1 MNTISWTV
9 ISMACFACSFV
20 EASGQVPRGDL
31 LIIQGSAGEE
41 EYGKLFSI
49 WTDRWRKAAEQGQFR
64 VVVSSAENEEEQ
76 KAAIQKTLKEFEKET
91 TLPLWIVMIGHGTYN
106 GREAK
111 LNLAGED
118 LSAKELDTLLAKISR
133 TTVIINCSSSSAPF
147 LDALS
152 QNNRIVLTSTRSGEQ
167 VNFSRFG
174 EYLSQAIGDSES
186 DLDKDKQTSLLE
198 AFLSASRKTLE
209 FYEADG
215 RIPTENALLD
225 DNGDGK
231 GTRAAAFQGVR
242 AIAKPEDEGVL
253 LDGFRAHQFHLVPS
267 DADQNLTPQQ
277 IAQRNELE
285 RQIELLRQK
294 KQSLNED
301 DYYQQLEAL
310 FLKLAKVVLETGE
323 EKPVEN

>member
-1 MNTISWTV
+1 MNSIVWTFV
-9 ISMACFACSFV
+9 STALLACSIV
-20 EASGQVPRGDL
+20 AASDEPPRGDL
-31 LIIQGSAGEE
+31 LIIQGSPGEE

-49 WTDRWRKAAEQGQFR
+49 WSQRWQSAAERGRFR
-64 VVVSSAENEEEQ
+64 VVVSSPNPEEKQKVAISGILATYENET
-76 KAAIQKTLKEFEKET
+76 A
-91 TLPLWIVMIGHGTYN
+91 LPLWIVMIGHGTFN

-111 LNLAGED
+111 FNLAGED
-118 LSAKELDTLLAKISR
+118 LSAKELDTMLAKVAR

-152 QNNRIVLTSTRSGEQ
+152 QENRIILTSTRSGEQ

-174 EYLSQAIGDSES
+174 EYISQAIGETTS

-209 FYEADG
+209 FYESDG

-231 GTRAAAFQGVR
+231 GTRATAFRGVR
-242 AIAKPEDEGVL
+242 AIAKPEEDGIL
-253 LDGFRAHQFHLVPS
+253 LDGFRAHQLHLIPN
-267 DADQNLTPQQ
+267 DAEQSLSPEQ

-285 RQIELLRQK
+285 RKIELLRLEK
-294 KQSLNED
+294 NSLEED
-301 DYYQQLEAL
+301 DYYRQLEAL
-310 FLKLAKVVLETGE
+310 FLQLAEILLLEDQANPGE
-323 EKPVEN
+323 S